1 MSTLELLAL
10 RSLLV
15 IALVCGAG
23 WWCYSKGEDHI
34 QAKWDADKV
43 ERQSKENTELQAD
56 RDKAYTLA
64 VDYESMHH
72 DLEAKYAI
80 KSADLNRALRAPV
93 SCPASGS
100 VGDVVVPADVVRGMF
115 LRSAADPAGAA
126 ASQPDTVVR

>member
-43 ERQSKENTELQAD
+43 ERQSKENTEL
-56 RDKAYTLA
+56 
-64 VDYESMHH
+64 
-72 DLEAKYAI
+72 
-80 KSADLNRALRAPV
+80 
-93 SCPASGS
+93 
-100 VGDVVVPADVVRGMF
+100 
-115 LRSAADPAGAA
+115 
-126 ASQPDTVVR
+126 